1 MDNTAAPLSFVKPM
15 LDGGFDKAG
24 LKLVVNEI
32 FTPPLSD
39 ATPIIAKVRSA
50 RPDFMFLVSTAVPDD
65 VLILRK
71 MTEIGIPATRLPVV
85 GNGAH
90 LAAPELLK
98 VAGPEPLENMLVTLA
113 NWSTLAQADLVQR
126 YKKRTGEPWLGQDSL
141 CAYGHIQVLRDGL
154 EKAGVADRHKVA
166 DAIRAMDTGEGSAA
180 FFAGGHIKFDDK
192 GRREGAPLVIVQW
205 QKGEPV
211 TVFPAGPGVAKPIW
225 PSGK

>member
-15 LDGGFDKAG
+15 LEGGFDKAG
-24 LKLVVNEI
+24 LKLLVNEI

-39 ATPIIAKVRSA
+39 ATPIVAKVRSA

-71 MTEIGIPATRLPVV
+71 MTEMGIPTTRLPVV

-98 VAGPEPLENMLVTLA
+98 VAGPEPLENMVVTLA

-180 FFAGGHIKFDDK
+180 FFAGSHIKFDDK
-192 GRREGAPLVIVQW
+192 GRRAGAPLVIVQW